1 MKNNNHFGA
10 QKGEI
15 SHSEMENLDRYL
27 SPAAQ
32 TPVKAI
38 RSPFPYL
45 RQAAGGQEAAPQR
58 KAAAE
63 LCGGA
68 SPGSRPGPQGPRAL
82 SRPGAPGAAAP
93 RSTARRPCR
102 ELLPRGSAST
112 GGPVGRASLVSP
124 TCLGQQHS
132 REGLGTVVCYLLPT
146 ASNWSLGNTA
156 ARRGGPT
163 LLGTGWAQTPTCCLY

>member
-32 TPVKAI
+32 TPGKAI

-45 RQAAGGQEAAPQR
+45 RQAAGGQEAAPPR

-68 SPGSRPGPQGPRAL
+68 SLGSRKGPQGPRAL
-82 SRPGAPGAAAP
+82 SRPGAPGAAPP

-102 ELLPRGSAST
+102 ELLP
-112 GGPVGRASLVSP
+112 
-124 TCLGQQHS
+124 
-132 REGLGTVVCYLLPT
+132 
-146 ASNWSLGNTA
+146 A
-156 ARRGGPT
+156 ARRAPAVP
-163 LLGTGWAQTPTCCLY
+163 LGEHRWCRRPASGSSTPGRGWAPWCVISCQLRATGV

>member
-32 TPVKAI
+32 TPGKAI

-45 RQAAGGQEAAPQR
+45 RQAAGGQEAAPPR

-68 SPGSRPGPQGPRAL
+68 SLGSRKGPQGPRAL
-82 SRPGAPGAAAP
+82 SRPGAPGAAPP

-102 ELLPRGSAST
+102 ELLP
-112 GGPVGRASLVSP
+112 
-124 TCLGQQHS
+124 
-132 REGLGTVVCYLLPT
+132 
-146 ASNWSLGNTA
+146 A
-156 ARRGGPT
+156 ARRAPAVP
-163 LLGTGWAQTPTCCLY
+163 LGEHRWCRRPASGSTQGRDWAPWRVISCQLRATGV

>member
-32 TPVKAI
+32 TPGKAI
-38 RSPFPYL
+38 PYL
-45 RQAAGGQEAAPQR
+45 RQAAGGQEAAPPR

-68 SPGSRPGPQGPRAL
+68 SLGSRKGPQGPRAL
-82 SRPGAPGAAAP
+82 SRPGAPGAAPP

-102 ELLPRGSAST
+102 ELLP
-112 GGPVGRASLVSP
+112 
-124 TCLGQQHS
+124 
-132 REGLGTVVCYLLPT
+132 
-146 ASNWSLGNTA
+146 A
-156 ARRGGPT
+156 ARRAPAVPLSEHRWCRRPASGSSTPGRDWAPWCVISCQ
-163 LLGTGWAQTPTCCLY
+163 LRATGV